1 MIFQKDNSDDT
12 SFSSGVF
19 NIQKSV
25 TDMNNSP
32 RVSVNSQTS
41 GKLAL
46 TLIQPSKL
54 KKSFLVKKH
63 T

>member
-1 MIFQKDNSDDT
+1 MIFQKDYSDDT

>member
-41 GKLAL
+41 GKSAL